1 MMEKR
6 MMEKIKAQIKDYM
19 QGLLSIMEE
28 EATFEIQGQT
38 PEDIYI
44 NITGNIFSIP
54 EERPILTSLERLL
67 QAYLDRETETECKV
81 VIDTNGAIKRK
92 KAALIRFA
100 LTAAESAR
108 KEHKRIRLNPM
119 SARERRTIH
128 VTLASFPAVKTY
140 SIGKGDQRRVVIEP
154 SQI

>member
-1 MMEKR
+1 
-6 MMEKIKAQIKDYM
+6 MEKIKAQIKDYL

-28 EATFEIQGQT
+28 EATFEIQGQV
-38 PEDIYI
+38 PEDVYI

-67 QAYLDRETETECKV
+67 QAYLERETKTECKV

-92 KAALIRFA
+92 KAALIRFT
-100 LTAAESAR
+100 LTAAESAI
-108 KEHKRIRLNPM
+108 KERKRIRLNPM

-128 VTLASFPAVKTY
+128 VTLASFPMVKTY
-140 SIGKGDQRRVVIEP
+140 SIGRGDQRRVVIEP
-154 SQI
+154 TQT